1 MSQNLRKVL
10 IYRGVWH
17 SRQSIPAKINISA
30 RFLGPFFQKDKNSIS
45 AKKAYPP
52 AFFHNKHLNIDL
64 VWASNELKLTKV
76 TGSGF
81 ENSFYQLEPSPIEKQ
96 LFKNLLV

>member
-1 MSQNLRKVL
+1 MEWSLYIQGCVAQSPKHPRQNQH
-10 IYRGVWH
+10 I
-17 SRQSIPAKINISA
+17 RQV
-30 RFLGPFFQKDKNSIS
+30 FGPFFQKDKNSIS